1 MDEVLL
7 QRILNKDEQAFEDLY
22 NQYSAYANRVALAV
36 TRNSALASDAVQE
49 TFIRVYYN
57 MDKFK
62 LGGPFEPWFYRIL
75 VNECKR
81 TLSRRPSVS
90 YISEYLE
97 NELDIS
103 HEETHDFEEY
113 EVLYKE
119 IEKLSDKIRIPI
131 ILKYLKGF
139 KEKEIAEI
147 LNLKLNTV
155 KSRLYKGRQK
165 LKDAMTD
172 LK

>member
-22 NQYSAYANRVALAV
+22 NQYSAYANRVALAI

-49 TFIRVYYN
+49 TFIRVYFN
-57 MDKFK
+57 IEKFK
-62 LGGPFEPWFYRIL
+62 SDSPFEPWFYRIL

-81 TLSRRPSVS
+81 ILTRRPPVS
-90 YISEYLE
+90 YISDYLE
-97 NELDIS
+97 NEMDIS
-103 HEETHDFEEY
+103 HEEIHHFEEY
-113 EVLYKE
+113 EDLYQE
-119 IEKLSDKIRIPI
+119 IEKLSDKLRIPI

-139 KEKEIAEI
+139 KEKDIAEI
-147 LNLKLNTV
+147 LNLNLNTV
-155 KSRLYKGRQK
+155 KSRLYKGRQR

>member
-1 MDEVLL
+1 MDEILL

-62 LGGPFEPWFYRIL
+62 SNSPFEPWFYRIL

-81 TLSRRPSVS
+81 ILSRRPPVS

-103 HEETHDFEEY
+103 HKETHVFEEY
-113 EVLYKE
+113 EDLYQE
-119 IEKLSDKIRIPI
+119 IEKLSDKLRIPI
-131 ILKYLKGF
+131 VLKYLKGF

-147 LNLKLNTV
+147 LNLKVNTV
-155 KSRLYKGRQK
+155 KSRLYNGRQK